1 MSTPTTRVAF
11 HTMGCKTNFSET
23 STISREMMAHGL
35 QQVSFRDKADV
46 YVLNSCSVTE
56 NADKE
61 ARKLIRQARRR
72 NPDAAV
78 AVIGCYAQLQP
89 TEIAAIPG
97 VELVVGAAEKFN
109 LFNHLSSLKTNGRAT
124 IIQSPIEKV
133 QSFQP
138 SYSATERTRAYLKIQ
153 DGCNYNCSFCTIP
166 LARGRSRN
174 DNIANTVN
182 IAQQIAVTEAREVVL
197 TGVNIGDYG
206 SSGDENFFQLIQAL
220 DNVNGID
227 RFRISSIEPNLL
239 TDEIIAFCAHSK
251 KFVPHFHIPLQ
262 SGTDSIL
269 RRMKRRYDTILYSSK
284 IEKINKLI
292 PDCCIGVDVIVG
304 FPGEEEED
312 FLATQS
318 FLKNLDISYL
328 HVFTFSD
335 RVNTEAA
342 SLNNKVSKEEKTY
355 RSKTMH
361 MISDEKRF
369 EFHEKSLKQIRPVLF
384 EQSVNGTNQGYTD
397 NYIKVQVAAD
407 MNYDNKLLE
416 VTLNK
421 NHGSYMGGLVREIQ
435 F

>member
-23 STISREMMAHGL
+23 STISREMMAYGL

-89 TEIAAIPG
+89 AEIAAIPG

-109 LFNHLSSLKTNGRAT
+109 LFAHLSSLKANGKAT
-124 IIQSPIEKV
+124 VIQYPIETV

-138 SYSATERTRAYLKIQ
+138 SFSAAERTRTYLKIQ

-166 LARGRSRN
+166 LARGRSRS

-182 IAQQIAVTEAREVVL
+182 IAQKIAATEAREIVL

-206 SSGDENFFQLIQAL
+206 VDSDENFFQLLQAL
-220 DNVNGID
+220 DNVDGID

-239 TDEIIAFCAHSK
+239 SDEIINFCAHSK

-269 RRMKRRYDTILYSSK
+269 RRMKRRYDTALYSSR
-284 IEKINKLI
+284 IEKIINLM

-304 FPGEEEED
+304 FPGEGEEE
-312 FLATQS
+312 FLTTQY
-318 FLKNLDISYL
+318 FLDSLDISYL
-328 HVFTFSD
+328 HVFTFSE
-335 RVNTEAA
+335 RENTVAA
-342 SLNNKVSKEEKTY
+342 SLDNQVPHDEKAY
-355 RSKTMH
+355 RSKILH
-361 MISDEKRF
+361 ELSDEKRHAF
-369 EFHEKSLKQIRPVLF
+369 QDKFLTQIRPVLF
-384 EQSVNGTNQGYTD
+384 ERSVNGMSQGYTD
-397 NYIKVQVAAD
+397 NYIRVQVAAD
-407 MNYDNKLLE
+407 MNYENRLLE
-416 VTLNK
+416 VILNK
-421 NHGSYMGGLVREIQ
+421 NHGPYMNGLVTE
-435 F
+435 

>member
-46 YVLNSCSVTE
+46 YVLNSCSVTD

-61 ARKLIRQARRR
+61 ARKLIRQARRC
-72 NPDAAV
+72 NPDATI
-78 AVIGCYAQLQP
+78 AVIGCYAQLNP
-89 TEIAAIPG
+89 VEIAAIPG

-109 LFNHLSSLKTNGRAT
+109 LFAHLSSLKTNGKAT
-124 IIQSPIEKV
+124 VLQSPIETV

-138 SYSATERTRAYLKIQ
+138 SFSAAERTRTFLKIQ

-174 DNIANTVN
+174 DNIENTVN
-182 IAQQIAVTEAREVVL
+182 IAQQIAITEAREIVL

-206 SSGDENFFQLIQAL
+206 SSSDENFFQLIQAL

-227 RFRISSIEPNLL
+227 RFSISSIEPNLL

-269 RRMKRRYDTILYSSK
+269 RQMKRRYDTALYSSR
-284 IEKINKLI
+284 IEKINNLI

-304 FPGEEEED
+304 FPGEEEDD
-312 FLATQS
+312 FLATRS

-342 SLNNKVSKEEKTY
+342 SLNNKVSKDEKSY
-355 RSKTMH
+355 RSKIMH

-369 EFHEKSLKQIRPVLF
+369 EFYEKCLKQIRPVLF
-384 EQSVNGTNQGYTD
+384 ERSVNGMNQGYTD

-407 MNYDNKLLE
+407 MNYENKLLE

-421 NHGSYMGGLVREIQ
+421 NHGPYMNGLVTE
-435 F
+435 

>member
-23 STISREMMAHGL
+23 STISREMMTYGL
-35 QQVSFRDKADV
+35 QQVSFRDTADV

-72 NPDAAV
+72 NPDATI

-89 TEIAAIPG
+89 AEIAAIPG

-109 LFNHLSSLKTNGRAT
+109 LFAHLSSLKANGKAT
-124 IIQSPIEKV
+124 VIQSPIETV

-138 SYSATERTRAYLKIQ
+138 SFSAAERTRTYLKIQ

-166 LARGRSRN
+166 LARGRSRS

-182 IAQQIAVTEAREVVL
+182 IAQQIAVTEAREIVL

-269 RRMKRRYDTILYSSK
+269 RRMKRRYDTALYSSK
-284 IEKINKLI
+284 IEKINNLI

-304 FPGEEEED
+304 FPGEEEDD
-312 FLATQS
+312 FLATRS

-342 SLNNKVSKEEKTY
+342 SLNNKVSKDEKSY
-355 RSKTMH
+355 RSKIMH

-369 EFHEKSLKQIRPVLF
+369 EFYEKCLKQIRPVLF
-384 EQSVNGTNQGYTD
+384 ERSVNGMNQGYTD

-407 MNYDNKLLE
+407 MNYENKLLE

-421 NHGSYMGGLVREIQ
+421 NHGSYMSGLFKE
-435 F
+435 

>member
-23 STISREMMAHGL
+23 STISREMMTYGL
-35 QQVSFRDKADV
+35 QQVSFRDTADV

-72 NPDAAV
+72 NPDATI

-89 TEIAAIPG
+89 AEIAAIPG

-109 LFNHLSSLKTNGRAT
+109 LFAHLSSLKANGKAT
-124 IIQSPIEKV
+124 VIQSPIETV

-138 SYSATERTRAYLKIQ
+138 SFSAAERTRTYLKIQ

-166 LARGRSRN
+166 LARGRSRS

-182 IAQQIAVTEAREVVL
+182 IAQQIAATEAREIVL
-197 TGVNIGDYG
+197 TGVNIGDY
-206 SSGDENFFQLIQAL
+206 SASGDENLFQLIQAL
-220 DNVNGID
+220 DNVDGID

-239 TDEIIAFCAHSK
+239 SDEIITFCAHSK

-269 RRMKRRYDTILYSSK
+269 RRMKRRYNTALYSSRV
-284 IEKINKLI
+284 EKINNLM

-304 FPGEEEED
+304 FPGEGEKE
-312 FLATQS
+312 FLTTQS
-318 FLKNLDISYL
+318 FLDSLDISYL
-328 HVFTFSD
+328 HVFTFSE
-335 RVNTEAA
+335 RENTVAA
-342 SLNNKVSKEEKTY
+342 SLDNQVTQDEKAY
-355 RSKTMH
+355 RSKILH
-361 MISDEKRF
+361 KLSDEKRHAF
-369 EFHEKSLKQIRPVLF
+369 QDKFLAQVRPVLF
-384 EQSVNGTNQGYTD
+384 ERSVNGISQGYTD
-397 NYIKVQVAAD
+397 NYIRVQVAAD
-407 MNYDNKLLE
+407 MNYENRLLE

-421 NHGSYMGGLVREIQ
+421 NHGPYMNGLVTE
-435 F
+435 

>member
-72 NPDAAV
+72 NPDATV

-89 TEIAAIPG
+89 AEIAAIPG

-109 LFNHLSSLKTNGRAT
+109 LFAHLSSLKANGKAT
-124 IIQSPIEKV
+124 VIQSPIATV

-138 SYSATERTRAYLKIQ
+138 SFSAAERTRTYLKIQ
-153 DGCNYNCSFCTIP
+153 DGCDYNCSFCTIP
-166 LARGRSRN
+166 LARGRSRS

-182 IAQQIAVTEAREVVL
+182 IAQQIAATEAREIVL

-206 SSGDENFFQLIQAL
+206 ASGDENFFQLIQAL
-220 DNVNGID
+220 DNVDGID

-239 TDEIIAFCAHSK
+239 SDEIITFCAHSK

-269 RRMKRRYDTILYSSK
+269 RRMKRRYDTSLYSSRV
-284 IEKINKLI
+284 EKINNLM

-304 FPGEEEED
+304 FPGEEEKD
-312 FLATQS
+312 FLATRS
-318 FLKNLDISYL
+318 FLNSLDISYL
-328 HVFTFSD
+328 HVFTFSE
-335 RVNTEAA
+335 RLNTEAA
-342 SLNNKVSKEEKTY
+342 SLDNQVPQEEKAY
-355 RSKTMH
+355 RSKTLH
-361 MISDEKRF
+361 KLSDEKRHAF
-369 EFHEKSLKQIRPVLF
+369 QDKFLAQVRPVLF
-384 EQSVNGTNQGYTD
+384 ERSVNGMSQGYTD
-397 NYIKVQVAAD
+397 NYIRVQVAAD
-407 MNYDNKLLE
+407 MNYENRLLE

-421 NHGSYMGGLVREIQ
+421 NHGPYMNGLVTE
-435 F
+435 

>member
-56 NADKE
+56 NANKE

-89 TEIAAIPG
+89 AEIAAIPG

-109 LFNHLSSLKTNGRAT
+109 LFAHLSSLKANGKAT
-124 IIQSPIEKV
+124 VIQSPIETV

-138 SYSATERTRAYLKIQ
+138 SFSATERTRTYLKIQ

-166 LARGRSRN
+166 LARGRSRS
-174 DNIANTVN
+174 DNIVNTMN
-182 IAQQIAVTEAREVVL
+182 IAQQIADTEAREIVL

-206 SSGDENFFQLIQAL
+206 VDGNEDFFQLIQAL
-220 DNVNGID
+220 DNIDGID

-239 TDEIIAFCAHSK
+239 SDEIITFCAHSK

-262 SGTDSIL
+262 SGADPIL
-269 RRMKRRYDTILYSSK
+269 RRMKRRYDTALYSSRIK
-284 IEKINKLI
+284 QINNLM

-304 FPGEEEED
+304 FPGEGVED
-312 FLATQS
+312 FLTTRS
-318 FLKNLDISYL
+318 FLDSLDISYL
-328 HVFTFSD
+328 HVFTFSE
-335 RVNTEAA
+335 RENTVAA
-342 SLNNKVSKEEKTY
+342 SLDNQVPQEEKSY
-355 RSKTMH
+355 RSKTLH
-361 MISDEKRF
+361 MLSDEKRYAF
-369 EFHEKSLKQIRPVLF
+369 QDKFLTQARPVLF
-384 EQSVNGTNQGYTD
+384 ERSVNGINQGYTD
-397 NYIKVQVAAD
+397 NYIRVHVAAD
-407 MNYDNKLLE
+407 MNYENRLLE

-421 NHGSYMGGLVREIQ
+421 NYGPYMNGLVTE
-435 F
+435 

>member
-23 STISREMMAHGL
+23 STISREMMVHGL

-56 NADKE
+56 NANKE

-89 TEIAAIPG
+89 AEIAAIPG

-109 LFNHLSSLKTNGRAT
+109 LFAHLSSLKANGKAT
-124 IIQSPIEKV
+124 VIQSPIETV

-138 SYSATERTRAYLKIQ
+138 SFSATERTRTYLKIQ

-166 LARGRSRN
+166 LARGRSRS
-174 DNIANTVN
+174 DNIVNTVN
-182 IAQQIAVTEAREVVL
+182 IAQQIADTEAREIVL

-206 SSGDENFFQLIQAL
+206 VNGNEDFFQLIQAL
-220 DNVNGID
+220 DNVDGID

-239 TDEIIAFCAHSK
+239 SDEIITFCAHSK

-262 SGTDSIL
+262 SGADPIL
-269 RRMKRRYDTILYSSK
+269 RRMKRRYDTALYSSRIK
-284 IEKINKLI
+284 QINNLM

-304 FPGEEEED
+304 FPGEGVED
-312 FLATQS
+312 FLTTRS
-318 FLKNLDISYL
+318 FLDSLDISYL
-328 HVFTFSD
+328 HVFTFSE
-335 RVNTEAA
+335 RENTVAA
-342 SLNNKVSKEEKTY
+342 SLDNQVPQEEKSY
-355 RSKTMH
+355 RSKTLH
-361 MISDEKRF
+361 MLSDEKRYAF
-369 EFHEKSLKQIRPVLF
+369 QDKFLTQARPVLF
-384 EQSVNGTNQGYTD
+384 ERSVNGINQGYTD
-397 NYIKVQVAAD
+397 NYIRVHVAAD
-407 MNYDNKLLE
+407 MNYENRLLE

-421 NHGSYMGGLVREIQ
+421 NYGPYMNGLVTE
-435 F
+435 

>member
-56 NADKE
+56 NANKE

-89 TEIAAIPG
+89 AEIAAIPG

-109 LFNHLSSLKTNGRAT
+109 LFAHLSSLKANGKAT
-124 IIQSPIEKV
+124 VIQSPIETV

-138 SYSATERTRAYLKIQ
+138 SFSATERTRTYLKIQ

-166 LARGRSRN
+166 LARGRSRS
-174 DNIANTVN
+174 DNIVNTVN
-182 IAQQIAVTEAREVVL
+182 IAQQIADTEAREIVL

-206 SSGDENFFQLIQAL
+206 VNGNEDFFQLIQAL
-220 DNVNGID
+220 DNVEGID

-239 TDEIIAFCAHSK
+239 SDKIITFCAHSK
-251 KFVPHFHIPLQ
+251 KFVPHFHIPIQ
-262 SGTDSIL
+262 SGADTIL
-269 RRMKRRYDTILYSSK
+269 RRMKRRYDTALYSSRIK
-284 IEKINKLI
+284 QINNLM

-304 FPGEEEED
+304 FPGEGVED
-312 FLATQS
+312 FLTTRS
-318 FLKNLDISYL
+318 FLDSLDISYL
-328 HVFTFSD
+328 HVFTFSE
-335 RVNTEAA
+335 RENTVAA
-342 SLNNKVSKEEKTY
+342 SLDNQVPQEEKSY
-355 RSKTMH
+355 RSKTLH
-361 MISDEKRF
+361 MLSDEKRYAF
-369 EFHEKSLKQIRPVLF
+369 QDKFLTQARPVLF
-384 EQSVNGTNQGYTD
+384 ERSVNGINQGYTD
-397 NYIKVQVAAD
+397 NYIRVHVAAD
-407 MNYDNKLLE
+407 MNYENRLLE

-421 NHGSYMGGLVREIQ
+421 NYGPYMNGLVTE
-435 F
+435 

>member
-23 STISREMMAHGL
+23 STIFREMMAHGL
-35 QQVSFRDKADV
+35 QQVSFKDKADV

-56 NADKE
+56 NANKE

-89 TEIAAIPG
+89 AEIAAIPG

-109 LFNHLSSLKTNGRAT
+109 LFAHLSSLKANGKAT
-124 IIQSPIEKV
+124 VIQSPIETV

-138 SYSATERTRAYLKIQ
+138 SFSAAERTRTYLKIQ

-166 LARGRSRN
+166 LARGRSRS
-174 DNIANTVN
+174 DNIVNTVN
-182 IAQQIAVTEAREVVL
+182 IAQQIADTEAREIVL

-206 SSGDENFFQLIQAL
+206 VNGNEDFFQLIQAL
-220 DNVNGID
+220 DNVDGID

-239 TDEIIAFCAHSK
+239 SDEIITFCAHSK

-262 SGTDSIL
+262 SGADPIL
-269 RRMKRRYDTILYSSK
+269 RRMKRRYDTALYSSRIK
-284 IEKINKLI
+284 QINNLM

-304 FPGEEEED
+304 FPGEGVED
-312 FLATQS
+312 FLTTRS
-318 FLKNLDISYL
+318 FLDSLDISYL
-328 HVFTFSD
+328 HVFTFSE
-335 RVNTEAA
+335 RENTVAA
-342 SLNNKVSKEEKTY
+342 SLDNQVPQEEKSY
-355 RSKTMH
+355 RSKTLH
-361 MISDEKRF
+361 MLSDEKRYAF
-369 EFHEKSLKQIRPVLF
+369 QDKFLTQARPVLF
-384 EQSVNGTNQGYTD
+384 ERSVNGINQGYTD
-397 NYIKVQVAAD
+397 NYIRVHVAAD
-407 MNYDNKLLE
+407 MNYENRLLE

-421 NHGSYMGGLVREIQ
+421 NYGPYMNGLVTE
-435 F
+435 

>member
-89 TEIAAIPG
+89 AEIAAIPG

-109 LFNHLSSLKTNGRAT
+109 LFAHLSSLKANGKAT
-124 IIQSPIEKV
+124 VIQSPIETV

-138 SYSATERTRAYLKIQ
+138 SFSATERTRTYLKIQ

-166 LARGRSRN
+166 LARGRSRS
-174 DNIANTVN
+174 DNIVNTVN
-182 IAQQIAVTEAREVVL
+182 IAQQIADTEAREIVL

-206 SSGDENFFQLIQAL
+206 VNGNEDFFQLIQAL
-220 DNVNGID
+220 DNVDGID

-239 TDEIIAFCAHSK
+239 SDEIITFCAHSK

-262 SGTDSIL
+262 SGADTIL
-269 RRMKRRYDTILYSSK
+269 RRMKRRYDTALYSSRIK
-284 IEKINKLI
+284 QINNLM

-304 FPGEEEED
+304 FPGEGVED
-312 FLATQS
+312 FLTTRS
-318 FLKNLDISYL
+318 FLDSLDISYL
-328 HVFTFSD
+328 HVFTFSE
-335 RVNTEAA
+335 RENTVAA
-342 SLNNKVSKEEKTY
+342 SLDNQVPQEEKSY
-355 RSKTMH
+355 RSKTLH
-361 MISDEKRF
+361 MLSDEKRYAF
-369 EFHEKSLKQIRPVLF
+369 QDKFLTQARPVLF
-384 EQSVNGTNQGYTD
+384 ERSVNGINQGYTD
-397 NYIKVQVAAD
+397 NYIRVHVAAD
-407 MNYDNKLLE
+407 MNYENRLLE

-421 NHGSYMGGLVREIQ
+421 NYGPYMNGLVTE
-435 F
+435 

>member
-72 NPDAAV
+72 NPDATV

-89 TEIAAIPG
+89 AEIAAIPG

-109 LFNHLSSLKTNGRAT
+109 LFAHLSSLKANGKAT
-124 IIQSPIEKV
+124 VIQSPIETV

-138 SYSATERTRAYLKIQ
+138 SFSAAERTRTYLKIQ
-153 DGCNYNCSFCTIP
+153 DGCDYNCSFCTIP
-166 LARGRSRN
+166 LARGRSRS

-182 IAQQIAVTEAREVVL
+182 IAQQIAATEAREIVL

-206 SSGDENFFQLIQAL
+206 ASGDENFFQLIQAL
-220 DNVNGID
+220 DNVDGID

-239 TDEIIAFCAHSK
+239 SDEIITFCAHSK

-269 RRMKRRYDTILYSSK
+269 RRMKRRYDTSLYSSRV
-284 IEKINKLI
+284 EKINNLM

-304 FPGEEEED
+304 FPGEGEKE
-312 FLATQS
+312 FLTTQS
-318 FLKNLDISYL
+318 FLDSLDISYL
-328 HVFTFSD
+328 HVFTFSE
-335 RVNTEAA
+335 RENTVAA
-342 SLNNKVSKEEKTY
+342 SLDNQVPQEEKAY
-355 RSKTMH
+355 RSKTLH
-361 MISDEKRF
+361 KLSDEKRHAF
-369 EFHEKSLKQIRPVLF
+369 QDKFLAQVRPVLF
-384 EQSVNGTNQGYTD
+384 ERSVNGMSKGYTD
-397 NYIKVQVAAD
+397 NYIRVQVAAD
-407 MNYDNKLLE
+407 MNYENRLLE

-421 NHGSYMGGLVREIQ
+421 NHGPYMNGLVTE
-435 F
+435 

>member
-23 STISREMMAHGL
+23 STISREMMTYGL
-35 QQVSFRDKADV
+35 QQVSFRDTADV
-46 YVLNSCSVTE
+46 YVLNSCSVTD

-61 ARKLIRQARRR
+61 ARKLIRQARRC
-72 NPDAAV
+72 NPDATI
-78 AVIGCYAQLQP
+78 AVIGCYAQLNP
-89 TEIAAIPG
+89 VEIAAIPG

-109 LFNHLSSLKTNGRAT
+109 LFAHLSSLKTNGKAT
-124 IIQSPIEKV
+124 VLQSPIETV

-138 SYSATERTRAYLKIQ
+138 SFSAAERTRTFLKIQ

-174 DNIANTVN
+174 DNIENTVN
-182 IAQQIAVTEAREVVL
+182 IAQQIAITEAREIVL

-206 SSGDENFFQLIQAL
+206 SSSDENFFQLIQAL

-269 RRMKRRYDTILYSSK
+269 RRMKRRYDTALYSSR
-284 IEKINKLI
+284 IEKINNLI

-304 FPGEEEED
+304 FPGEEEDD
-312 FLATQS
+312 FLATRS

-342 SLNNKVSKEEKTY
+342 SLNNKVSKDEKSY
-355 RSKTMH
+355 RSKIMH

-369 EFHEKSLKQIRPVLF
+369 EFYEKCLKQIRPVLF
-384 EQSVNGTNQGYTD
+384 ERSVNGMNQGYTD

-407 MNYDNKLLE
+407 MNYENKLLE

-421 NHGSYMGGLVREIQ
+421 NHGSYMSGVFKE
-435 F
+435 

>member
-61 ARKLIRQARRR
+61 ARKLIRQARRC
-72 NPDAAV
+72 NPDATV
-78 AVIGCYAQLQP
+78 AVIGCYAQLKP
-89 TEIAAIPG
+89 AEIAAIPG

-109 LFNHLSSLKTNGRAT
+109 LFAHLSSLKANRKAT
-124 IIQSPIEKV
+124 IIQSPIETV

-138 SYSATERTRAYLKIQ
+138 SFSAAERTRTYLKIQ

-182 IAQQIAVTEAREVVL
+182 IAQQIAVTEAREIVL

-251 KFVPHFHIPLQ
+251 KFVPHFHIPLL

-269 RRMKRRYDTILYSSK
+269 RRMKRRYDTALYSSK
-284 IEKINKLI
+284 IEKINNLI

-304 FPGEEEED
+304 FPGEEEDD
-312 FLATQS
+312 FLATRS

-342 SLNNKVSKEEKTY
+342 SLNNKVSKDEKSY
-355 RSKTMH
+355 RSKIMH

-369 EFHEKSLKQIRPVLF
+369 EFYEKCLKQIRPVLF
-384 EQSVNGTNQGYTD
+384 ERSVNGMNQGYTD

-407 MNYDNKLLE
+407 MNYENKLLE

-421 NHGSYMGGLVREIQ
+421 NHGSYMSGLFKE
-435 F
+435 

>member
-23 STISREMMAHGL
+23 STISREMMAYGL
-35 QQVSFRDKADV
+35 QQVSFRDTADV

-72 NPDAAV
+72 NPDATV

-89 TEIAAIPG
+89 AEIAAIPG

-109 LFNHLSSLKTNGRAT
+109 LFAHLSSLKANGKAT
-124 IIQSPIEKV
+124 VIKSPIETV

-138 SYSATERTRAYLKIQ
+138 SFSAAERTRTYLKIQ
-153 DGCNYNCSFCTIP
+153 DGCDYNCSFCTIP
-166 LARGRSRN
+166 LARGRSRS

-182 IAQQIAVTEAREVVL
+182 IAQQIAATEAREIVL

-206 SSGDENFFQLIQAL
+206 ASGDENLFQLIQAL
-220 DNVNGID
+220 DNVDGID

-239 TDEIIAFCAHSK
+239 SDEIITFCAHSK

-269 RRMKRRYDTILYSSK
+269 RRMKRRYDTALYSSR
-284 IEKINKLI
+284 IEQINNLM

-304 FPGEEEED
+304 FPGEAEED
-312 FLATQS
+312 FLTTRS
-318 FLKNLDISYL
+318 FLDSLDISYL
-328 HVFTFSD
+328 HVFTFSE
-335 RVNTEAA
+335 RENTVAA
-342 SLNNKVSKEEKTY
+342 SLDNQVPQEEKSY
-355 RSKTMH
+355 RSKTLH
-361 MISDEKRF
+361 MLSDEKRYAF
-369 EFHEKSLKQIRPVLF
+369 QDKFLTQARPVLF
-384 EQSVNGTNQGYTD
+384 ERSVNGINQGYTD
-397 NYIKVQVAAD
+397 NYIRVHVAAD
-407 MNYDNKLLE
+407 MNYENRLLE
-416 VTLNK
+416 VTLN
-421 NHGSYMGGLVREIQ
+421 NNYGPYMNGLVTE
-435 F
+435 

>member
-23 STISREMMAHGL
+23 STISREMMAYGL
-35 QQVSFRDKADV
+35 QQVSFRDTADV

-72 NPDAAV
+72 NPNAAV

-89 TEIAAIPG
+89 AEIASIPG

-109 LFNHLSSLKTNGRAT
+109 LFAHLSSLKANGKAT
-124 IIQSPIEKV
+124 VIQSPIETV

-138 SYSATERTRAYLKIQ
+138 SFSAAERTRTYLKIQ

-166 LARGRSRN
+166 LARGRSRS
-174 DNIANTVN
+174 DNIVNTVN
-182 IAQQIAVTEAREVVL
+182 IAQKIADTEAREIVL

-206 SSGDENFFQLIQAL
+206 VDGNEDLFQLIQAL
-220 DNVNGID
+220 DNVDGID

-239 TDEIIAFCAHSK
+239 SDEIITFCAHSK

-269 RRMKRRYDTILYSSK
+269 RRMKRRYDTALYSSR
-284 IEKINKLI
+284 IEQINNLM

-304 FPGEEEED
+304 FPDEAEED
-312 FLATQS
+312 FLTTRS
-318 FLKNLDISYL
+318 FLDSLDISYL
-328 HVFTFSD
+328 HVFTFSE
-335 RVNTEAA
+335 RENTVAA
-342 SLNNKVSKEEKTY
+342 SLDNQVPQEEKAY
-355 RSKTMH
+355 RSKTLH
-361 MISDEKRF
+361 KLSDEKRHAF
-369 EFHEKSLKQIRPVLF
+369 QDKFLAQVRSVLF
-384 EQSVNGTNQGYTD
+384 ERSVNGMSQGYTD
-397 NYIKVQVAAD
+397 NYIRVQVAAD
-407 MNYDNKLLE
+407 VNYENRLLE

-421 NHGSYMGGLVREIQ
+421 NHGPYMNGLVIE
-435 F
+435 

>member
-23 STISREMMAHGL
+23 STISREMMAYGL
-35 QQVSFRDKADV
+35 QQVSFRDTADV

-72 NPDAAV
+72 NPDATV

-89 TEIAAIPG
+89 AEIAAIPG

-109 LFNHLSSLKTNGRAT
+109 LFAHLSSLKANGKAT
-124 IIQSPIEKV
+124 VIQSPIETV

-138 SYSATERTRAYLKIQ
+138 SFSAAERTRTYLKIQ

-182 IAQQIAVTEAREVVL
+182 IAQQIAVTEAREIVL

-269 RRMKRRYDTILYSSK
+269 RRMKRRYDTALYSSK
-284 IEKINKLI
+284 IEKINNLI

-304 FPGEEEED
+304 FPGEEEDD
-312 FLATQS
+312 FLATRS

-342 SLNNKVSKEEKTY
+342 SLNNKVSKDEKSY
-355 RSKTMH
+355 RSKIMH

-369 EFHEKSLKQIRPVLF
+369 EFYEKCLKQIRPVLF
-384 EQSVNGTNQGYTD
+384 ERSVNGMNQGYTD

-407 MNYDNKLLE
+407 MNYENKLLE

-421 NHGSYMGGLVREIQ
+421 NHGSYMSGLFKE
-435 F
+435 

>member
-61 ARKLIRQARRR
+61 ARKLIRQARRCT
-72 NPDAAV
+72 PDATI
-78 AVIGCYAQLQP
+78 AVIGCYAQLNP
-89 TEIAAIPG
+89 VEIAAIPG

-109 LFNHLSSLKTNGRAT
+109 LFAHLSSLKTNGKAT
-124 IIQSPIEKV
+124 VIQSPIETV

-138 SYSATERTRAYLKIQ
+138 SFSAAERTRTYLKIQ

-182 IAQQIAVTEAREVVL
+182 IAQQIAITEAREIVL

-206 SSGDENFFQLIQAL
+206 SSSDENFFQLIQAL

-269 RRMKRRYDTILYSSK
+269 RRMKRRYDTALYSSK
-284 IEKINKLI
+284 IEKINNLI

-304 FPGEEEED
+304 FPGEEEDD
-312 FLATQS
+312 FLATRS

-342 SLNNKVSKEEKTY
+342 SLNNKVSKDEKSY
-355 RSKTMH
+355 RSKIMH

-369 EFHEKSLKQIRPVLF
+369 EFYEKCLKQIRPVLF
-384 EQSVNGTNQGYTD
+384 ERSVNGMNQGYTD

-407 MNYDNKLLE
+407 MNYENKLLE

-421 NHGSYMGGLVREIQ
+421 NHGSYMSGLFKE
-435 F
+435 

>member
-23 STISREMMAHGL
+23 STISREMMAYGL
-35 QQVSFRDKADV
+35 QQVSFRDTADV

-72 NPDAAV
+72 NPDATI

-89 TEIAAIPG
+89 AEIAAIPG

-109 LFNHLSSLKTNGRAT
+109 LFAHLSSLKANGKAT
-124 IIQSPIEKV
+124 VIQSPIATV
-133 QSFQP
+133 QSFQT
-138 SYSATERTRAYLKIQ
+138 SFSAAERTRTYLKIQ

-166 LARGRSRN
+166 LARGRSRS

-182 IAQQIAVTEAREVVL
+182 IAQQIAATEAREIVL

-206 SSGDENFFQLIQAL
+206 ASGDENLFQLIQAL
-220 DNVNGID
+220 DNVDGID

-239 TDEIIAFCAHSK
+239 SDEIITFCAHSK

-269 RRMKRRYDTILYSSK
+269 RRMKRRYDTALYSSR
-284 IEKINKLI
+284 IETINNLI

-304 FPGEEEED
+304 FPGEEEKD
-312 FLATQS
+312 FLATRS
-318 FLKNLDISYL
+318 FLNSLDISYL
-328 HVFTFSD
+328 HVFTFSE
-335 RVNTEAA
+335 RENTEAA
-342 SLNNKVSKEEKTY
+342 SLDNQVPQEEKAY
-355 RSKTMH
+355 RSKTLH
-361 MISDEKRF
+361 KLSDEKRHAF
-369 EFHEKSLKQIRPVLF
+369 QDKFLAQVRPVLF
-384 EQSVNGTNQGYTD
+384 ERSVNGMSQGYTD
-397 NYIKVQVAAD
+397 NYIRVQVAAD
-407 MNYDNKLLE
+407 MNYENRLLE

-421 NHGSYMGGLVREIQ
+421 NHGPYMNGLVTE
-435 F
+435 

>member
-23 STISREMMAHGL
+23 SSISREMMAYGL

-72 NPDAAV
+72 NPGAAV

-89 TEIAAIPG
+89 AEIAAIPG

-109 LFNHLSSLKTNGRAT
+109 LFAHISSLKTNGKAT
-124 IIQSPIEKV
+124 VIQSPIETV

-138 SYSATERTRAYLKIQ
+138 SFSKGERTRSYLKIQ

-166 LARGRSRN
+166 LARGRSRS
-174 DNIANTVN
+174 DTIANTVN
-182 IAQQIAVTEAREVVL
+182 IAQQIAATEAREIVL

-206 SSGDENFFQLIQAL
+206 VDGNEDFFQLIQAL
-220 DNVNGID
+220 DNVDGID

-239 TDEIIAFCAHSK
+239 SDEIITFCAHSK

-269 RRMKRRYDTILYSSK
+269 RRMKRRYDTDLYSSR
-284 IEKINKLI
+284 IEKINNLM

-304 FPGEEEED
+304 FPGEGKEE
-312 FLATQS
+312 FLTTQS
-318 FLKNLDISYL
+318 FLDSLDISYL
-328 HVFTFSD
+328 HVFTFSE
-335 RVNTEAA
+335 RENTVAA
-342 SLNNKVSKEEKTY
+342 SLDNQVLQEEKAY
-355 RSKTMH
+355 RSKTLH
-361 MISDEKRF
+361 ILSDEKRHAF
-369 EFHEKSLKQIRPVLF
+369 QDKFLTQLRPVLF
-384 EQSVNGTNQGYTD
+384 ERSVNGMSQGYTD
-397 NYIKVQVAAD
+397 NYIRVQVAAD
-407 MNYDNKLLE
+407 MNYENKLMKVL
-416 VTLNK
+416 LNK
-421 NHGSYMGGLVREIQ
+421 NHGPYMNGVVTE
-435 F
+435 

>member
-23 STISREMMAHGL
+23 CTIFREMMVHGL
-35 QQVSFRDKADV
+35 QQVSFKDKADI

-89 TEIAAIPG
+89 AEIAAIPG
-97 VELVVGAAEKFN
+97 VELVVGTAEKFN
-109 LFNHLSSLKTNGRAT
+109 LFAHLSSLKTNGKAT
-124 IIQSPIEKV
+124 VIHSPIETV

-138 SYSATERTRAYLKIQ
+138 SFSAAERTRTYQKIQ

-166 LARGRSRN
+166 LARGRSRS
-174 DNIANTVN
+174 DSIENTVN
-182 IAQQIAVTEAREVVL
+182 IAQQIADTEAKEIVL

-206 SSGDENFFQLIQAL
+206 VDNNEDFFQLIQAL
-220 DNVNGID
+220 DNVDGID

-239 TDEIIAFCAHSK
+239 SEKIITFCANSK

-262 SGTDSIL
+262 SGADPIL
-269 RRMKRRYDTILYSSK
+269 RQMKRRYDTALYSSRIK
-284 IEKINKLI
+284 QINNLM

-304 FPGEEEED
+304 FPGERLED
-312 FLATQS
+312 FLTTPS
-318 FLKNLDISYL
+318 FLYSLDISYL
-328 HVFTFSD
+328 HVFTFSE
-335 RVNTEAA
+335 RENTLAA
-342 SLNNKVSKEEKTY
+342 SLDNQVPQEEKAY
-355 RSKTMH
+355 RSKTLH
-361 MISDEKRF
+361 TLSDEKRYAF
-369 EFHEKSLKQIRPVLF
+369 QDRFLTQARTVLF
-384 EQSVNGTNQGYTD
+384 ERSVNGMNQGYTD
-397 NYIKVQVAAD
+397 NYIRVHVAAD
-407 MNYDNKLLE
+407 MNYENRLLE

-421 NHGSYMGGLVREIQ
+421 NYGPYMNGLITE
-435 F
+435 

>member
-72 NPDAAV
+72 NPDATV
-78 AVIGCYAQLQP
+78 AVIGCYAQLNP
-89 TEIAAIPG
+89 VEIAAIPG
-97 VELVVGAAEKFN
+97 VEFVVGAAEKFN
-109 LFNHLSSLKTNGRAT
+109 LFAHLSSLKTNGKAT
-124 IIQSPIEKV
+124 VIQYPIETV

-138 SYSATERTRAYLKIQ
+138 SFSAAERTRTYLKIQ
-153 DGCNYNCSFCTIP
+153 DGCDYNCSFCTIP
-166 LARGRSRN
+166 LARGRSRS

-182 IAQQIAVTEAREVVL
+182 IAQKIAATEAREIVL

-206 SSGDENFFQLIQAL
+206 LDSDENFFQLIQAL
-220 DNVNGID
+220 DNIDGID

-239 TDEIIAFCAHSK
+239 SDKIITFCAHSK

-269 RRMKRRYDTILYSSK
+269 RRMKRRYDTALYSSRV
-284 IEKINKLI
+284 EKINNLM

-304 FPGEEEED
+304 FPGEGEEE
-312 FLATQS
+312 FLTTQS
-318 FLKNLDISYL
+318 FLDSLNISYL
-328 HVFTFSD
+328 HVFTFSE
-335 RVNTEAA
+335 RENTVAA
-342 SLNNKVSKEEKTY
+342 SLDNQVPQDEKAY
-355 RSKTMH
+355 RSKILH
-361 MISDEKRF
+361 KLSDEKRHAF
-369 EFHEKSLKQIRPVLF
+369 QDKFLAQVRPVLF
-384 EQSVNGTNQGYTD
+384 ERSVNGMSKGYTD
-397 NYIKVQVAAD
+397 NYIRVQVAAD
-407 MNYDNKLLE
+407 MNYENRLLE
-416 VTLNK
+416 VILNK
-421 NHGSYMGGLVREIQ
+421 NHGPYMNGLVTE
-435 F
+435 

>member
-1 MSTPTTRVAF
+1 MSTPTTRIAF

-72 NPDAAV
+72 NPNAAV

-89 TEIAAIPG
+89 AEIALIPG

-109 LFNHLSSLKTNGRAT
+109 LFAHLSSLKANGKST
-124 IIQSPIEKV
+124 VIQSPIETV

-138 SYSATERTRAYLKIQ
+138 SFSAAERTRTYLKIQ

-166 LARGRSRN
+166 LARGRSRS
-174 DNIANTVN
+174 DNIVNTVN
-182 IAQQIAVTEAREVVL
+182 IAQKIADTEAREIVL

-206 SSGDENFFQLIQAL
+206 VDGNEDFFQLIQAL
-220 DNVNGID
+220 DNVDGID

-239 TDEIIAFCAHSK
+239 SDEIITFCAHSK

-269 RRMKRRYDTILYSSK
+269 RRMKRRYDTALYSSR
-284 IEKINKLI
+284 IEQINNLM

-304 FPGEEEED
+304 FPGEAEED
-312 FLATQS
+312 FLTTRS
-318 FLKNLDISYL
+318 FLDSLDISYL
-328 HVFTFSD
+328 HVFTFSE
-335 RVNTEAA
+335 RENTVAA
-342 SLNNKVSKEEKTY
+342 SLDNQVPQEEKAY
-355 RSKTMH
+355 RSKTLH
-361 MISDEKRF
+361 ILSDEKRHAF
-369 EFHEKSLKQIRPVLF
+369 QDKFLTQVRPVLF
-384 EQSVNGTNQGYTD
+384 ERSVNGMSQGYTD
-397 NYIKVQVAAD
+397 NYIRVQVAAD
-407 MNYDNKLLE
+407 MNYENKLLE

-421 NHGSYMGGLVREIQ
+421 NHGPYMNGFVTE
-435 F
+435 

>member
-23 STISREMMAHGL
+23 STISREMMTYGL
-35 QQVSFRDKADV
+35 QQVSFRDTADV

-72 NPDAAV
+72 NPDATV

-89 TEIAAIPG
+89 AEIAAIPG

-109 LFNHLSSLKTNGRAT
+109 LFAHLSSLKANGKAT
-124 IIQSPIEKV
+124 VIQSPIETV

-138 SYSATERTRAYLKIQ
+138 SFSAAERTRTYLKIQ
-153 DGCNYNCSFCTIP
+153 DGCDYNCSFCTIP
-166 LARGRSRN
+166 LARGRSRS

-182 IAQQIAVTEAREVVL
+182 IAQQIAATEAREIVL

-206 SSGDENFFQLIQAL
+206 LDSDENFFQLIQAL
-220 DNVNGID
+220 DNIDGID

-239 TDEIIAFCAHSK
+239 SDKIITFCAHSK

-269 RRMKRRYDTILYSSK
+269 RRMKRRYNTALYSSRVQ
-284 IEKINKLI
+284 KINNLM

-304 FPGEEEED
+304 FPGEEEEE
-312 FLATQS
+312 FLTTRS
-318 FLKNLDISYL
+318 FLDSLDISYL
-328 HVFTFSD
+328 HVFTFSE
-335 RVNTEAA
+335 RENTVAA
-342 SLNNKVSKEEKTY
+342 SLDNQVPQDEKAY
-355 RSKTMH
+355 RSKILH
-361 MISDEKRF
+361 KLSDEKRHAF
-369 EFHEKSLKQIRPVLF
+369 QDKFLLQARPVLF
-384 EQSVNGTNQGYTD
+384 ERSVNGISQGYTD
-397 NYIKVQVAAD
+397 NYIRVQVAAD
-407 MNYDNKLLE
+407 MNYENRLLE
-416 VTLNK
+416 VILNK
-421 NHGSYMGGLVREIQ
+421 NHGPYMNGLVTE
-435 F
+435 

>member
-72 NPDAAV
+72 NPDATV

-89 TEIAAIPG
+89 AEIAAIPG

-109 LFNHLSSLKTNGRAT
+109 LFAHLSSLKANGKAT
-124 IIQSPIEKV
+124 VIQSPIETV

-138 SYSATERTRAYLKIQ
+138 SFSAAERTRTYLKIQ

-182 IAQQIAVTEAREVVL
+182 IARQIAITEAREIVL

-206 SSGDENFFQLIQAL
+206 SSSDENFFQLIQAL

-269 RRMKRRYDTILYSSK
+269 RRMKRRYDTALYSSK
-284 IEKINKLI
+284 IEKINDLI

-304 FPGEEEED
+304 FPGEEEDD
-312 FLATQS
+312 FLATRS

-342 SLNNKVSKEEKTY
+342 SLNNKVSKDEKSY
-355 RSKTMH
+355 RSKIMH

-369 EFHEKSLKQIRPVLF
+369 EFYEKCLKQIRPVLF
-384 EQSVNGTNQGYTD
+384 ERSVNGMNQGYTD

-407 MNYDNKLLE
+407 MNYENKLLE

-421 NHGSYMGGLVREIQ
+421 NHGSYMSGLFKE
-435 F
+435 

>member
-23 STISREMMAHGL
+23 STISREMMTYGL
-35 QQVSFRDKADV
+35 QQVSFRDTADV

-72 NPDAAV
+72 NPDASI

-89 TEIAAIPG
+89 AEIAAIPG

-109 LFNHLSSLKTNGRAT
+109 LFAHLSSLKANGKAT
-124 IIQSPIEKV
+124 VIQSPIETV

-138 SYSATERTRAYLKIQ
+138 SFSAAERTRTYLKIQ
-153 DGCNYNCSFCTIP
+153 DGCDYNCSFCTIP
-166 LARGRSRN
+166 FARGRSRS

-182 IAQQIAVTEAREVVL
+182 IAQQIAATEAREIVL

-206 SSGDENFFQLIQAL
+206 LDSDENFFQLIQAL
-220 DNVNGID
+220 DNIDGID

-239 TDEIIAFCAHSK
+239 SDEIITFCAHSK

-269 RRMKRRYDTILYSSK
+269 RRMKRRYDTSLYSSRV
-284 IEKINKLI
+284 EKINNLM

-304 FPGEEEED
+304 FPGEGEKE
-312 FLATQS
+312 FLTTQS
-318 FLKNLDISYL
+318 FLDSLDISYL
-328 HVFTFSD
+328 HVFTFSE
-335 RVNTEAA
+335 RENTVAA
-342 SLNNKVSKEEKTY
+342 SLDNQVTQEEKAY
-355 RSKTMH
+355 RSKILH
-361 MISDEKRF
+361 KLSDEKRHAF
-369 EFHEKSLKQIRPVLF
+369 QDKFLAQVRPVLF
-384 EQSVNGTNQGYTD
+384 ERSVNGMSQGYTD
-397 NYIKVQVAAD
+397 NYIRVQVAAD
-407 MNYDNKLLE
+407 MNYENRLLE

-421 NHGSYMGGLVREIQ
+421 NHGPYMNGLVTE
-435 F
+435 

>member
-72 NPDAAV
+72 NPNAAV
-78 AVIGCYAQLQP
+78 AVIGCYAQLHP
-89 TEIAAIPG
+89 AEIAAIPG
-97 VELVVGAAEKFN
+97 VELVVGAMEKFN
-109 LFNHLSSLKTNGRAT
+109 LFVHLSSLKANGKAT
-124 IIQSPIEKV
+124 VIQSPIERV

-138 SYSATERTRAYLKIQ
+138 SFSATERTRIYLKIQ

-166 LARGRSRN
+166 LARGRSRS
-174 DNIANTVN
+174 DNIVNTMN
-182 IAQQIAVTEAREVVL
+182 IAQQIADTEAREIVL

-206 SSGDENFFQLIQAL
+206 VDGNEDFFQLIQAL
-220 DNVNGID
+220 DNIDGID

-239 TDEIIAFCAHSK
+239 SDEIITFCAHSK

-262 SGTDSIL
+262 SGADPIL
-269 RRMKRRYDTILYSSK
+269 RRMKRRYDTALYSSRIK
-284 IEKINKLI
+284 QINNLM

-304 FPGEEEED
+304 FPGEGEED
-312 FLATQS
+312 FLTTRS
-318 FLKNLDISYL
+318 FLDSLDISYL
-328 HVFTFSD
+328 HVFSFSE
-335 RVNTEAA
+335 RENTVAA
-342 SLNNKVSKEEKTY
+342 SLDNQVPQEEKAH
-355 RSKTMH
+355 RSKTLH
-361 MISDEKRF
+361 ILSDSKRYAF
-369 EFHEKSLKQIRPVLF
+369 QDKFLTQVRPVLF
-384 EQSVNGTNQGYTD
+384 ERSVNGMNQGFTD
-397 NYIKVQVAAD
+397 NYIKVHVSAD
-407 MNYDNKLLE
+407 MNYENRLLE

-421 NHGSYMGGLVREIQ
+421 NYGPYMNGLVTE
-435 F
+435 

>member
-72 NPDAAV
+72 NPNAAV
-78 AVIGCYAQLQP
+78 AVIGCYAQLHP
-89 TEIAAIPG
+89 AEIAAIPG
-97 VELVVGAAEKFN
+97 VELVVGAMEKFN
-109 LFNHLSSLKTNGRAT
+109 LFAHLSSLKANGKAT
-124 IIQSPIEKV
+124 VIQSPIERV

-138 SYSATERTRAYLKIQ
+138 SFSATERTRIYLKIQ

-166 LARGRSRN
+166 LARGRSRS
-174 DNIANTVN
+174 DNIVNTMN
-182 IAQQIAVTEAREVVL
+182 IAQQIADTEAREIVL

-206 SSGDENFFQLIQAL
+206 VDGNEDFFQLIQAL
-220 DNVNGID
+220 DNIDGID

-239 TDEIIAFCAHSK
+239 SDEIITFCAHSK

-262 SGTDSIL
+262 SGADPIL
-269 RRMKRRYDTILYSSK
+269 RRMKRRYDTALYSSR
-284 IEKINKLI
+284 IEQINNLM

-304 FPGEEEED
+304 FPGEGEED
-312 FLATQS
+312 FLTTRS
-318 FLKNLDISYL
+318 FLDSLDISYL
-328 HVFTFSD
+328 HVFSFSE
-335 RVNTEAA
+335 RENTVAA
-342 SLNNKVSKEEKTY
+342 SLDNQVPQEEKAH
-355 RSKTMH
+355 RSKTLH
-361 MISDEKRF
+361 ILSDSKRYAF
-369 EFHEKSLKQIRPVLF
+369 QDKFLTQVRPVLF
-384 EQSVNGTNQGYTD
+384 ERSVNGMNQGFTD
-397 NYIKVQVAAD
+397 NYIKVHVSAD
-407 MNYDNKLLE
+407 MNYENRLLE

-421 NHGSYMGGLVREIQ
+421 NYGPYMNGLVTE
-435 F
+435 

>member
-56 NADKE
+56 NANKE

-89 TEIAAIPG
+89 AEIAAIPG

-109 LFNHLSSLKTNGRAT
+109 LFAHLSSLKANGKAT
-124 IIQSPIEKV
+124 VIQSPIETV

-138 SYSATERTRAYLKIQ
+138 SFSATERTRTYLKIQ

-166 LARGRSRN
+166 LARGRSRS
-174 DNIANTVN
+174 DNIVNTVN
-182 IAQQIAVTEAREVVL
+182 IAQQIADTEAREIVL

-206 SSGDENFFQLIQAL
+206 VNGNEDFFQLIQAL
-220 DNVNGID
+220 DNVDGID

-239 TDEIIAFCAHSK
+239 SDEIITFCAHSK

-262 SGTDSIL
+262 SGADPIL
-269 RRMKRRYDTILYSSK
+269 RRMKRRYDTALYSSRIK
-284 IEKINKLI
+284 QINNLM

-304 FPGEEEED
+304 FPGEGVED
-312 FLATQS
+312 FLTTRS
-318 FLKNLDISYL
+318 FLDSLDISYL
-328 HVFTFSD
+328 HVFTFSE
-335 RVNTEAA
+335 RENTVAA
-342 SLNNKVSKEEKTY
+342 SLDNQVPQEEKSY
-355 RSKTMH
+355 RSKTLH
-361 MISDEKRF
+361 MLSDEKRYAF
-369 EFHEKSLKQIRPVLF
+369 QDKFLTQARPVLF
-384 EQSVNGTNQGYTD
+384 ERSVNGINQGYTD
-397 NYIKVQVAAD
+397 NYIRVHVAAD
-407 MNYDNKLLE
+407 MNYENRLLE
-416 VTLNK
+416 VTLN
-421 NHGSYMGGLVREIQ
+421 NNYGPYMNGLVTE
-435 F
+435 

>member
-61 ARKLIRQARRR
+61 ARKLIRQARRC
-72 NPDAAV
+72 NPDATI
-78 AVIGCYAQLQP
+78 AVIGCYAQLNP
-89 TEIAAIPG
+89 VEIAAIPG

-109 LFNHLSSLKTNGRAT
+109 LFAHLSSLKTNGKAT
-124 IIQSPIEKV
+124 VIQSPIETV

-138 SYSATERTRAYLKIQ
+138 SFSAAERTRTYLKIQ

-182 IAQQIAVTEAREVVL
+182 IAQQIAITEAREIVL

-206 SSGDENFFQLIQAL
+206 SSSDENFFQLIQAL

-269 RRMKRRYDTILYSSK
+269 RRMKRRYDTALYSSK
-284 IEKINKLI
+284 IEKINDLI

-304 FPGEEEED
+304 FPGEEEDD
-312 FLATQS
+312 FLATRS

-342 SLNNKVSKEEKTY
+342 SLNNKVSKDEKSY
-355 RSKTMH
+355 RSKIMH

-369 EFHEKSLKQIRPVLF
+369 EFYEKCLKQIRPVLF
-384 EQSVNGTNQGYTD
+384 ERSVNGMNQGYTD

-407 MNYDNKLLE
+407 MNYENKLLE

-421 NHGSYMGGLVREIQ
+421 NHGSYMSGLFKE
-435 F
+435 

>member
-61 ARKLIRQARRR
+61 ARKLIRQARRC
-72 NPDAAV
+72 NPDATV
-78 AVIGCYAQLQP
+78 AVIGCYAQLKP
-89 TEIAAIPG
+89 AEIAAIPG

-109 LFNHLSSLKTNGRAT
+109 LFAHLSSLKANRKAT
-124 IIQSPIEKV
+124 IIQSPIETV

-138 SYSATERTRAYLKIQ
+138 SFSAAERTRTYLKIQ

-182 IAQQIAVTEAREVVL
+182 IAQQIAVTEAREIVL

-269 RRMKRRYDTILYSSK
+269 RRMKRRYDTALYSSK
-284 IEKINKLI
+284 IEKINNLI

-304 FPGEEEED
+304 FPGEEEDD
-312 FLATQS
+312 FLATRS

-342 SLNNKVSKEEKTY
+342 SLNNKVSKDEKSY
-355 RSKTMH
+355 RSKIMH

-369 EFHEKSLKQIRPVLF
+369 EFYEKCLKQIRPVLF
-384 EQSVNGTNQGYTD
+384 ERSVNGMNQGYTD

-407 MNYDNKLLE
+407 MNYENKLLE

-421 NHGSYMGGLVREIQ
+421 NHGSYMSGLFKE
-435 F
+435 